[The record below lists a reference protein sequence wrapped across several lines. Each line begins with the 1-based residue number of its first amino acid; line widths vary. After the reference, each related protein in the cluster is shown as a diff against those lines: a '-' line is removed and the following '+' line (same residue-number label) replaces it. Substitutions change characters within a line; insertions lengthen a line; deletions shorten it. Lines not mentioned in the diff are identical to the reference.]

1 MLHLSLQWVFS
12 MLPLT
17 TVKATI
23 ATHFFKQLTVV
34 HVCFRKMLPPS
45 DIKLFIVP
53 VLNYMYHLSNGTNN
67 HDFYNF
73 FV

>member
-34 HVCFRKMLPPS
+34 HVCYRKMLPPLRHKT
-45 DIKLFIVP
+45 IYCTCLKLHVP
-53 VLNYMYHLSNGTNN
+53 PV
-67 HDFYNF
+67 
-73 FV
+73 